1 MKYEEKESAN
11 MEHLWAP
18 WRMDY
23 ILSNR
28 KGRKCI
34 FCPVGKQADE
44 KRLIIH
50 RTSLS
55 LVMLNQYP
63 YSYAHLMIA
72 PLRHVHD
79 VSKLKSEEMKDILYN
94 LGQSINILK
103 KAFCPTGFNVGMNLG
118 RVGGAGILS
127 SPSFSCHPSVEGRY
141 EFYADARRSP
151 DHPRALANRLIIS
164 CGLILKSWRNEPG
177 R

>member
-72 PLRHVHD
+72 PVRHVHD
-79 VSKLKSEEMKDILYN
+79 VSKLKPEEMKDILYN

-118 RVGGAGILS
+118 RVGGAGILYHLH
-127 SPSFSCHPSVEGRY
+127 FHVI
-141 EFYADARRSP
+141 
-151 DHPRALANRLIIS
+151 PRWKGDMNFMPMLAEVRVIPEHLKQTYNKLRLYFKK
-164 CGLILKSWRNEPG
+164 LEN
-177 R
+177 